1 LQLDRR
7 KESRLATQRVGY
19 VRSSIADSG
28 AATAQLQGIHTD
40 RTFTD
45 EGSSAERPQL
55 QEALRYVRDGD
66 TLVVHSMDRVARN
79 LADLLRL
86 VETLVERGVRLE
98 IVQDALTFSPPD
110 VDNTD
115 MAPLLTLR
123 ALAAFDRAVV
133 RERQREGIA
142 LAKQMPGKYKGRA
155 PALNPE
161 QIQELQ
167 CRDSARGG
175 RGRAALA
182 REFGISRQTLYS
194 YLAMK
199 STV

>member
-1 LQLDRR
+1 M
-7 KESRLATQRVGY
+7 ATQRVGY
-19 VRSSIADSG
+19 VRVSLADSG
-28 AATAQLQGIHTD
+28 ADAAQLEGVRAD
-40 RTFTD
+40 RTFT
-45 EGSSAERPQL
+45 EEVGSAERPQW
-55 QEALRYVRDGD
+55 QEALRYVREGD
-66 TLVVHSMDRVARN
+66 TLVVQSMDRVARN
-79 LADLLRL
+79 LADLLHL
-86 VETLVERGVRLE
+86 VETLVERGITLE
-98 IVQDALTFSPPD
+98 VVKDDLSFAPPGTSKTAMPALS
-110 VDNTD
+110 
-115 MAPLLTLR
+115 TLR
-123 ALAAFDRAVV
+123 ALADFDRAVI

-142 LAKQMPGKYKGRA
+142 LAKQTPGKYKGRA

-167 CRDSARGG
+167 CRDAARGG

>member
-1 LQLDRR
+1 M
-7 KESRLATQRVGY
+7 ATQRVGY
-19 VRSSIADSG
+19 VRVSPADS
-28 AATAQLQGIHTD
+28 AAMAQLEGVPTD

-45 EGSSAERPQL
+45 DGGAPDRPRF
-55 QEALRYVRDGD
+55 QEALRYVREGD
-66 TLVVHSMDRVARN
+66 TLVAQSMDRVARN
-79 LADLLRL
+79 LAELLRL
-86 VETLVERGVRLE
+86 VETLVERGVTLE
-98 IVQDALTFSPPD
+98 FMKDGLVFAPPGSSKAS
-110 VDNTD
+110 
-115 MAPLLTLR
+115 APVLATLR
-123 ALAAFDRAVV
+123 ALAEFDRAVI

-155 PALNPE
+155 PALNAE

-167 CRDSARGG
+167 CRDAARGG

-194 YLAMK
+194 YLALK

>member
-1 LQLDRR
+1 M
-7 KESRLATQRVGY
+7 ATQRVGY
-19 VRSSIADSG
+19 VRVSLADSG
-28 AATAQLQGIHTD
+28 ADAAQLEGVRAD
-40 RTFTD
+40 RTFT
-45 EGSSAERPQL
+45 EEVGSAERPQW
-55 QEALRYVRDGD
+55 QEALRYVREGD
-66 TLVVHSMDRVARN
+66 TLVVQSMDRVARN
-79 LADLLRL
+79 LADLLHL
-86 VETLVERGVRLE
+86 VETLVERGITLE
-98 IVQDALTFSPPD
+98 IVKDDLSFAPPGTSETAMPALS
-110 VDNTD
+110 
-115 MAPLLTLR
+115 TLR
-123 ALAAFDRAVV
+123 ALADFDRAVI

-142 LAKQMPGKYKGRA
+142 LAKQTPGKYKGRA

-167 CRDSARGG
+167 CRDAARGG